1 MFFPS
6 VAGGASRRLPASQPQ
21 TVYNASFTNPQPVHK
36 VWAPGIAYTGTIQVP
51 TGYGN
56 ISWQI
61 IQHRTF
67 SVVKS
72 GTGVSVNHTFT
83 FNGNQAVNTYALLV
97 NATKP
102 SRPDL
107 WMLCLAEFTC
117 KKTFLRSDANEIWN
131 LNSTNL
137 VKNGGGTNRPGYK
150 IWVEGTTAG
159 ANITNFYFQMFGWV
173 SNDPLNPI
181 QVICADA
188 TLNTSNT
195 ATQSFKL
202 SGNQNI
208 TIDGCSDESVQY
220 GLRMNKIGTTSNTE
234 NFYIEANG
242 GDTGLVVCGVKVDNG
257 VYTAGGSCFV
267 VQMFNGPTNNA
278 NVYTLNWL
286 TFFNCQALNAGAE
299 GFYFMHTWDA
309 DVPPFAKAQHFL
321 GYRLLSD
328 GSRNEGMQIGGCIDG
343 ELMLGSWTNC
353 GRGAVDGQRNIF
365 VVRPGCDNL
374 SIFANFGWSNY
385 DITFIEPNVTGK
397 NIEIFS
403 NVFLSKNAAFV
414 QGILFRLAQSSV
426 TGTIYTGIRNN
437 LFGVKTGSIGQF
449 YNAPG
454 SPPTTI
460 SQLYLDGN
468 IFDTDTLTNYQAYN
482 GYVTTNTISNNKTFT
497 DTSDAF
503 FFNVANDDYRLATLD
518 SPAFGFTR
526 NSTAV
531 AAGLHPWID
540 YDKFGF
546 KYVATNIAA
555 GSDSGWG
562 LMTGLTQTRDI
573 SSVGSLTPITNV
585 PNGTPFGSLA
595 LPAKVLV
602 ANNDGSTRKLSITW
616 AASTY
621 NGNVAGTYTLDGTL
635 TLPADITNTVSLKAH
650 VDVTVLSPAPV
661 LHLKINVTTGVAAGW
676 IETGAINPVSSG
688 TVDCGQLGSSGVGFR
703 YLNSPSKLWSGNLSS
718 GGSNSTVFPAAVQ
731 ATFSY
736 VQSPSGANG
745 GDVELYEIT
754 PGILSGIYT
763 LQFLAA
769 RASIAGPRTTQIS
782 TQSGQSGSVNVANN
796 ANNLITLTG
805 VTAVNGVIRITM
817 TPIAP
822 NDNGAA
828 YLNGFTLDSQ

>member
-6 VAGGASRRLPASQPQ
+6 VAGGQHRRLPASPPP

-107 WMLCLAEFTC
+107 WMLCLSEFTC

-159 ANITNFYFQMFGWV
+159 ANITNFYFQMFGWI

-309 DVPPFAKAQHFL
+309 DVPPYAKVQHFL

-353 GRGAVDGQRNIF
+353 GRGGVDGQRNIF

-449 YNAPG
+449 YNGPG

-468 IFDTDTLTNYQAYN
+468 IFNTDTSINYQSYN

-497 DTSDAF
+497 NINSAF

-540 YDKFGF
+540 YDKLGF

-555 GSDSGWG
+555 GADSGWS
-562 LMTGLTQTRDI
+562 LMTGNTITRNIVSAASLPDI
-573 SSVGSLTPITNV
+573 NNV
-585 PNGTPFGSLA
+585 PFGTSFATLQSVY
-595 LPAKVLV
+595 LPTQVLV
-602 ANNDGSTRKLSITW
+602 TNDDGSTRMLAITW
-616 AASTY
+616 IQGTY
-621 NGNVAGTYTLDGTL
+621 NGNVSATYAMNGTL
-635 TLPADITNTVSLKAH
+635 TLPTDITNVSAIKAQ
-650 VDVTVLSPAPV
+650 VNVTVTSPPPALNFKVNMGPDV
-661 LHLKINVTTGVAAGW
+661 VAGWTSLGGPTGPGTVDFGQIGTTGVGIRSLNSSNKQW
-676 IETGAINPVSSG
+676 TGTAIN
-688 TVDCGQLGSSGVGFR
+688 
-703 YLNSPSKLWSGNLSS
+703 
-718 GGSNSTVFPAAVQ
+718 GGSNSTVFPGI
-731 ATFSY
+731 
-736 VQSPSGANG
+736 VQSTYWYTFAING
-745 GDVELYEIT
+745 SDFELYEFT
-754 PGILSGIYT
+754 PGALAGRTYT
-763 LQFLAA
+763 LNFLCA
-769 RASIAGPRTTQIS
+769 RASIAGPRTDRITV
-782 TQSGQSGSVNVANN
+782 QSGQTGTVNAANN
-796 ANNLITLTG
+796 ANNLITLSG
-805 VTAVNGVIRITM
+805 VSVIGNVIRITC
-817 TPIAP
+817 IADTP
-822 NDNGAA
+822 NDNGSGQC
-828 YLNGFTLDSQ
+828 NGFTLDSE